1 MDATYQK
8 RLDDAE
14 TELESNADTMQNF
27 RRKIQQLEESLTN
40 TETKLETEKRLRELA
55 EQRETAAE
63 AFKKSMIENHKRKLF
78 NDIVNFNHYV
88 EKGERDMATI
98 KNKLETANGQTQHLS
113 GVLQGVKD
121 ELEKQKQGVVVLQ
134 NQLVSAGAEAE
145 KAKQDVQELQQSKS
159 TLESTTKS
167 LTDDKLE
174 ASKKTEA
181 LKADLDAQTIKVGEL
196 TSSLNDVRTS
206 RNNLEWSLGEYKE
219 KLASSEEVTSMLTNQ
234 LGDIRRQS
242 NETILLRENEVEA
255 AKKASQA
262 TEMRHQEKIRV
273 LEAKV
278 NALRTT
284 EANNKHKISTLETD
298 ASNLKAI
305 ETVDKQKIHTLKA
318 QTTGT
323 EDKQTIHN
331 LEGRFNALEDSHTTT
346 KTRLS
351 EFLSEAGPGFS
362 SAIVAGGSESA
373 TLEYEPLLICQNWNG
388 NAVEPD
394 LSVQSTVSLIAAV
407 FSVFDKP
414 EWDDRYVGAL
424 MRRLTECLGGSAADT
439 DDTASAVADVL
450 SMRWPS
456 LQDLT
461 PAPDSILAEMKAHCS
476 DDGPKPWRN
485 VTEVAPLLNADDA
498 SVQWWTSHH
507 AMVLRLDSVDVIK
520 ASAWEKAIVWLSI
533 LLEALDRE
541 ASLSRFA
548 MSRTSASLTPKSLN
562 DIHLGLFNK
571 GLDPVSIAAIQSVD
585 SSDDGSISA
594 SARLP
599 SSQKRSNCRR
609 SRYFEVASCV
619 FLFQSSYP
627 DAFPREDWVPERPC

>member
-14 TELESNADTMQNF
+14 TELASNADTMQNF

-63 AFKKSMIENHKRKLF
+63 AFKNTMIENHSIEMKRLNAALDDKKKESCEAHCKVGILERKLF

-98 KNKLETANGQTQHLS
+98 KNKLETANGQTQHLI

-121 ELEKQKQGVVVLQ
+121 ELEKQKQGAVVLQ

-145 KAKQDVQELQQSKS
+145 KAKQDIQELQQSKS

-196 TSSLNDVRTS
+196 TSSLNEVRTS
-206 RNNLEWSLGEYKE
+206 RNNLEWSLREYKE
-219 KLASSEEVTSMLTNQ
+219 KLASSEELTSMLTNQ

-262 TEMRHQEKIRV
+262 TETRHQEKIRV
-273 LEAKV
+273 LEVKA

-284 EANNKHKISTLETD
+284 EANEKHKISILETDASKLKATGTEDKQKIHTLEAQISTLETD
-298 ASNLKAI
+298 VSNLKVI
-305 ETVDKQKIHTLKA
+305 ETVDKQKIHTLEA
-318 QTTGT
+318 QVNDLQATKT

-362 SAIVAGGSESA
+362 SAIVAGGLESA
-373 TLEYEPLLICQNWNG
+373 TVEYEPLLICQNWNG
-388 NAVEPD
+388 NAEEPD
-394 LSVQSTVSLIAAV
+394 LSTQSTVSLIAAV

-424 MRRLTECLGGSAADT
+424 MRRLTECLGEVSDVYPQVMRLLVERCTERITETIPKGDRQQILVT
-439 DDTASAVADVL
+439 QLSAVADVL
-450 SMRWPS
+450 AMRWPS
-456 LQDLT
+456 LQDLA

-476 DDGPKPWRN
+476 DDAPKPWRN

-498 SVQWWTSHH
+498 SVQWWTSYH
-507 AMVLRLDSVDVIK
+507 AI
-520 ASAWEKAIVWLSI
+520 
-533 LLEALDRE
+533 
-541 ASLSRFA
+541 
-548 MSRTSASLTPKSLN
+548 
-562 DIHLGLFNK
+562 G
-571 GLDPVSIAAIQSVD
+571 
-585 SSDDGSISA
+585 
-594 SARLP
+594 P
-599 SSQKRSNCRR
+599 S
-609 SRYFEVASCV
+609 
-619 FLFQSSYP
+619 P
-627 DAFPREDWVPERPC
+627 